1 MMLCKF
7 SGGTTLFQVLF
18 SVPHKREKHFP
29 DENAQL
35 KQIKQCH
42 SFSVVFCE
50 LRTFQVVVKKE
61 KDLEREETTTA
72 LLFKVFVTEEL
83 KKGEKKKT

>member
-50 LRTFQVVVKKE
+50 LRTFQVVKKE